1 MPRAVPDVVGLDRV
15 TAEMRLQS
23 AGFLVIAVDGPENG
37 IVDEQTP
44 AAGEMAIPNDTI
56 ELVIQ

>member
-1 MPRAVPDVVGLDRV
+1 LGLDRV

-23 AGFLVIAVDGPENG
+23 AGFLVIAVDGSENG
-37 IVDEQTP
+37 VVAEQTP